1 MTELVGIGIY
11 VLLILWALVLRGSR
25 EELREEARDE
35 DAYCDSEGWE

>member
-25 EELREEARDE
+25 EELRKEAENRDFYE
-35 DAYCDSEGWE
+35 DAEL